1 MNQRPDLL
9 VSARLPIE
17 VVQTRRSF
25 FLERQQSNE
34 NHHCYHFSQQV
45 KTTSSAKY
53 NRSATGR
60 QGSLSHSIART
71 SAPLNR
77 TLH

>member
-25 FLERQQSNE
+25 FLERQQWQMRIIIATTSANK
-34 NHHCYHFSQQV
+34 SRQQV
-45 KTTSSAKY
+45 L
-53 NRSATGR
+53 RSTIDLPRGDRAV
-60 QGSLSHSIART
+60 SHTVLPALL
-71 SAPLNR
+71 PL
-77 TLH
+77 